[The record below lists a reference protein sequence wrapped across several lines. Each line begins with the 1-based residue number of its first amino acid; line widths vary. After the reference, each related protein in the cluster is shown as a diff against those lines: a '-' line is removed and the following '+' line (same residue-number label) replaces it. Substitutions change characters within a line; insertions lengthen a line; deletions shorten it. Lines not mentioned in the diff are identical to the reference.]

1 MRMAPNQIYDF
12 LQSLMPP
19 LQWVNPYLSDDAI
32 PPVDTDWATF
42 NIMRVDDRGWS
53 QPRQTSYDA
62 NTGIIT
68 LAYDVQRIYSLQL
81 DFYGPNA
88 FENASVFKQ
97 TLQVAL
103 ARQHGIGD
111 LKALSGIRNLTFLQ
125 EDKEYMPRY
134 NFDVDIFVVDTITQT
149 APVIEKAIITKI
161 YRAGAKS

>member
-1 MRMAPNQIYDF
+1 MAPNQIYDF

-103 ARQHGIGD
+103 ARQHGIGEI
-111 LKALSGIRNLTFLQ
+111 G
-125 EDKEYMPRY
+125 
-134 NFDVDIFVVDTITQT
+134 
-149 APVIEKAIITKI
+149 
-161 YRAGAKS
+161 RAHV